1 MKSTAP
7 ARRVLATPPS
17 HMWKSAAPLAALSP
31 VALTMASTVALA
43 VALAGCAS
51 PPPEHFYSLSSGLP
65 AAPRASIA
73 AASDSAASNAAATG
87 TAAARATATGT
98 GAVSTAST
106 GTDVVSAAAPYF
118 IEVLAPSVPPQVA
131 RSQLV
136 VTSGAG
142 RIGLLEQER
151 WAAPLAAELGQALS
165 LALTARLGAIDVFRT
180 PTPEHAAIYRISTSV
195 QRFESAPGQYALL
208 DVVWSVRLAG
218 SPKVL
223 TCRSELK
230 EQVAPG
236 YDALVDGHR
245 RAVGRLADSIGAA
258 VQRLS
263 GGGTGC

>member
-1 MKSTAP
+1 MA
-7 ARRVLATPPS
+7 APPS
-17 HMWKSAAPLAALSP
+17 CVRKRAAPLASP
-31 VALTMASTVALA
+31 VALTMALT
-43 VALAGCAS
+43 VALAGCTS
-51 PPPEHFYSLSSGLP
+51 PPPEHFYSLSSALP
-65 AAPRASIA
+65 VLPLAATVPASGA
-73 AASDSAASNAAATG
+73 TAANATGAAST
-87 TAAARATATGT
+87 
-98 GAVSTAST
+98 
-106 GTDVVSAAAPYF
+106 AAPYF

-142 RIGLLEQER
+142 RIDLLEQER
-151 WAAPLAAELGQALS
+151 WAAPLGAELGQALS

-236 YDALVDGHR
+236 YDALVAGHR
-245 RAVGRLADSIGAA
+245 RAVGRLADAIGAA
-258 VQRLS
+258 VRRLAS
-263 GGGTGC
+263 GGAGC

>member
-1 MKSTAP
+1 MRAFS
-7 ARRVLATPPS
+7 
-17 HMWKSAAPLAALSP
+17 APLVVPLTVTAAL
-31 VALTMASTVALA
+31 T

-65 AAPRASIA
+65 FAQRTVSG
-73 AASDSAASNAAATG
+73 TG
-87 TAAARATATGT
+87 TAIATDNAANNAHDN
-98 GAVSTAST
+98 AVT
-106 GTDVVSAAAPYF
+106 AAPYY

-136 VTSGAG
+136 VTTGAG
-142 RIGLLEQER
+142 RIDLLEQER

-245 RAVGRLADSIGAA
+245 RAVGRLADSVGAA
-258 VQRLS
+258 VQRLA
-263 GGGTGC
+263 GGGAGC

>member
-1 MKSTAP
+1 MTPTPLPS
-7 ARRVLATPPS
+7 RRRR
-17 HMWKSAAPLAALSP
+17 APLAAVMAL
-31 VALTMASTVALA
+31 ALTA
-43 VALAGCAS
+43 CAS
-51 PPPEHFYSLSSGLP
+51 APPEHFYSLSNGLP
-65 AAPRASIA
+65 VAPQ
-73 AASDSAASNAAATG
+73 G
-87 TAAARATATGT
+87 E
-98 GAVSTAST
+98 
-106 GTDVVSAAAPYF
+106 AAPYF

-142 RIGLLEQER
+142 RVDLLEQER

-165 LALTARLGAIDVFRT
+165 LALTTRLQAIDVFRT

-218 SPKVL
+218 SPQVL

-230 EQVAPG
+230 EQIAPG

-245 RAVGRLADSIGAA
+245 RALGRLADGIAAA
-258 VQRLS
+258 VQRMA
-263 GGGTGC
+263 GGSAAC

>member
-1 MKSTAP
+1 MRSTS
-7 ARRVLATPPS
+7 LACRFL
-17 HMWKSAAPLAALSP
+17 AAPLSAMRTRSGPLVVP
-31 VALTMASTVALA
+31 LTMALT

-51 PPPEHFYSLSSGLP
+51 APPEHFYSLSSGLP
-65 AAPRASIA
+65 LARQGGAV
-73 AASDSAASNAAATG
+73 AATG
-87 TAAARATATGT
+87 DTAAAIDQTA
-98 GAVSTAST
+98 
-106 GTDVVSAAAPYF
+106 AAAPYF

-142 RIGLLEQER
+142 RIDLLEQER
-151 WAAPLAAELGQALS
+151 WLAPLAAELGQALS

-223 TCRSELK
+223 TCRSELR

-236 YDALVDGHR
+236 YDALVEGHR
-245 RAVGRLADSIGAA
+245 RAVGRLADSLGAA
-258 VQRLS
+258 VRRLAE
-263 GGGTGC
+263 GGAGC